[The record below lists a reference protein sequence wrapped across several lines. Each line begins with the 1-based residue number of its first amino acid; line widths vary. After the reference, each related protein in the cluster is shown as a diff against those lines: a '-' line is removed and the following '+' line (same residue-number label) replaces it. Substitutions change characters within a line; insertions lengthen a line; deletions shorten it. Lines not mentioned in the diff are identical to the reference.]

1 MSIGLDEVI
10 DAIVTGGYR
19 TRERKRSEQRE
30 IQNDI
35 VNRLV
40 EQQRLNIPQGSSL
53 QEMGRGMDLRGAGIQ
68 PQTSGPQLP
77 QPNQAVSQFAPTGPQ
92 MPQGSVCPQ
101 MGVGGQGP
109 TQLPLN
115 QGQDPRNT
123 QAINHFDLWQQ
134 QNQQRQ
140 ALGDQVQQVQLSN
153 AQMEPQLKQS
163 EIGRN
168 QAESRLADSRARS
181 LSSIDPDTGQPIIT
195 PKQRQQDEK
204 SLSQLTRQ
212 IDPYIAM
219 RGTLIGTSSKGN
231 ARSNRALKITNDSK
245 ATPQQLSAAI
255 VDLAGIMANGTPH
268 DLAMRQQN
276 YGTLY
281 TDIANM
287 KTYLES
293 KPQAANQPE
302 VQQNIRQMIKE
313 IVSVDNDVI
322 TNNIGIVE
330 SMNSDQVGRNR
341 KSWDSA
347 VSKIKKSL
355 IC

>member
-1 MSIGLDEVI
+1 
-10 DAIVTGGYR
+10 
-19 TRERKRSEQRE
+19 
-30 IQNDI
+30 
-35 VNRLV
+35 
-40 EQQRLNIPQGSSL
+40 
-53 QEMGRGMDLRGAGIQ
+53 
-68 PQTSGPQLP
+68 
-77 QPNQAVSQFAPTGPQ
+77 
-92 MPQGSVCPQ
+92 
-101 MGVGGQGP
+101 
-109 TQLPLN
+109 
-115 QGQDPRNT
+115 
-123 QAINHFDLWQQ
+123 
-134 QNQQRQ
+134 
-140 ALGDQVQQVQLSN
+140 
-153 AQMEPQLKQS
+153 MEPQLKQS

-219 RGTLIGTSSKGN
+219 RGTLIGTSAQGN
-231 ARSNRALKITNDSK
+231 ARANRALKITNDSK
-245 ATPQQLSAAI
+245 ATPKHLSAAI
-255 VDLAGIMANGTPH
+255 VDLAGKMPNGTPH

-276 YGTLY
+276 YGLLY

-302 VQQNIRQMIKE
+302 VQQNIRQMIKD

-330 SMNSDQVGRNR
+330 SMNSDLVGRNR

-355 IC
+355 IGGGEATGSQSHPQDSQAVAWAKANPRDPRAAKILQLNGQ